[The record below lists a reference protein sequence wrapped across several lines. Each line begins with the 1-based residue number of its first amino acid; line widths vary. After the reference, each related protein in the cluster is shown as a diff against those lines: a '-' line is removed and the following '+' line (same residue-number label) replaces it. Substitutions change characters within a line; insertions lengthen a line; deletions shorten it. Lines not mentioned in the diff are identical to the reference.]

1 MRKHLLPALALLTAV
16 GCTDPAY
23 DELFVQRTL
32 QIAGGPAGGD
42 GRAENADAWIT
53 LIDGATESLFIGIP
67 AGDDTE
73 IAEAIVNA
81 NDRGVLVEVV
91 TDYDERNGAGV
102 RLLRDNN
109 VPVKLADEGLTY
121 FDFSINGDVVYTS
134 AQTQMSSAYL
144 IADEKHMALSTSAG
158 RTADGARITFLMDGE
173 DIKEDLWLEHNQLYG
188 DADAVAVTRFDAPA
202 KSIADIRWIYP
213 GVEDAPFQLW
223 MGPQERLTKRLID
236 AIYGARSNVWI
247 LTNDFSN
254 DGMAKALQDK
264 AERGFDIKVVVGA
277 DFGAESPAQASS
289 LENDS
294 PDVQKR
300 QVSYGEVPTLILV
313 DTELDREGFRPMAHA
328 YVLTHDLYSSSRLY
342 DDNTADDNPP
352 VPVMNDQLID
362 GMLYQL
368 DDPGAR
374 NSDVQALIDLFNDHF
389 DDGGAL

>member
-1 MRKHLLPALALLTAV
+1 MSKHLLPMLALVTAV

-32 QIAGGPAGGD
+32 QIAGGPAEGD
-42 GRAENADAWIT
+42 GRADNAATWIER
-53 LIDGATESLFIGIP
+53 IDGASESLFIGLP

-73 IAEAIVNA
+73 LADAIINA
-81 NDRGVLVEVV
+81 HDRGVLVEVV
-91 TDYDERNGAGV
+91 TNYDERNGDGVKSMREAG
-102 RLLRDNN
+102 

-121 FDFSINGDVVYTS
+121 FDFAINDDVVYTS
-134 AQTQMSSAYL
+134 DQTQMSSAYL
-144 IADEKHMALSTSAG
+144 IADERDMVLSTSAG
-158 RTADGARITFLMDGE
+158 RTTDGTRISFVMNGE

-188 DADAVAVTRFDAPA
+188 DADAVATTRFDAPA
-202 KSIADIRWIYP
+202 KSITDIRWIYP

-236 AIYGARSNVWI
+236 AIYGARANVWV

-264 AERGFDIKVVVGA
+264 AERGFDIKVVVGP
-277 DFGAESPAQASS
+277 DFGVESPAQAAS
-289 LENDS
+289 LSDES

-300 QVSYGEVPTLILV
+300 QVSYGEVPTVVLV
-313 DTELDREGFRPMAHA
+313 DTETDLAGFSPMAHA

-342 DDNTADDNPP
+342 DDNTSDDNPP

-362 GMLYQL
+362 GLLYQL
-368 DDPGAR
+368 DDPGRR